1 MARVAD
7 YTVISDA
14 WISEIDQDTI
24 NFSIPSTI
32 DPESPSILGFM
43 LHVNN
48 VDDTTVSIRINGT
61 KVWEWNYPG
70 GDRFQFFQEVITT
83 SVIKAGT
90 NTLKFNSSGGVGV
103 FMQLSDIVIWWQAK
117 I

>member
-7 YTVISDA
+7 YTIISDG

-32 DPESPSILGFM
+32 DTESPSILGFM

-48 VDDTTVSIRINGT
+48 VDDTVVSIHINGT
-61 KVWEWNYPG
+61 KVWDWNYGG
-70 GDRFQFFQEVITT
+70 GDRFQFFQEVIT
-83 SVIKAGT
+83 SPVLKAGQ
-90 NTLKFNSSGGVGV
+90 NKFKFDHSGGVGV
-103 FMQLSDIVIWWQAK
+103 FMQVSDVVIWWQAK